1 MFTVDVNLMK
11 RTLSFS
17 INGVSKG
24 VAFDNLP
31 DGAKICGA
39 VTLYDAGAQVTV
51 MDQFIRKW
59 VRCIG
64 PDVLMSLGDR
74 DALRIKKTRKS
85 WNSGTV
91 VLSGG
96 VTIGVPGGDA
106 LVTYRPNNCPGK
118 HGLRRTTSAFPDGCS
133 VCGRKNTKLTTT
145 YSCTLCDFVLCHTCR
160 RVATVTYP
168 GEEEAGRDAVHA
180 WTFLV
185 EKGTYTTFG
194 IVDEHY
200 RPRNTEHGY
209 INKTTHGWGFYFHD
223 GKLG

>member
-1 MFTVDVNLMK
+1 MSTVDVNLMK

-17 INGVSKG
+17 INGISKG

-31 DGAKICGA
+31 HGAKIHGA
-39 VTLYDAGAQVTV
+39 TSLHDAGAQVTV
-51 MDQFIRKW
+51 LDQFIRQWLKSM
-59 VRCIG
+59 G
-64 PDVLMSLGDR
+64 PDLLLSLGEGS
-74 DALRIKKTRKS
+74 ALRVKKTRKS

-96 VTIGVPGGDA
+96 VTMGVPGGNA
-106 LVTYRPNNCPGK
+106 LVTYRPTDCPGK
-118 HGLRRTTSAFPDGCS
+118 HGLTRTISTLPDGCS
-133 VCGRKNTKLTTT
+133 VCGFKNNKVTTV
-145 YSCTLCDFVLCHTCR
+145 YNCILCDFTTCNTCR

-194 IVDEHY
+194 IVDEYY
-200 RPRNTEHGY
+200 RAHGPEHGY
-209 INKTTHGWGFYFHD
+209 INKTDHGWGFYYHD